1 MCVYIYIYICV
12 CVFTS
17 TKQYRKLAKNCVGAR
32 NNMQHVRRCSQRLF
46 CGIHPGCLF
55 HHPHSMSI
63 LSLSSPN
70 GTCFHGQTFG
80 RPLLGLS
87 DWKLRE
93 VTVPSRVRI
102 IKFLEHVTML
112 QVLGSSRVDHFSR
125 SEQGIPSQEPPQN
138 PVDLASF
145 YLQLRKGTQ

>member
-1 MCVYIYIYICV
+1 MCVYIYTYIYICV
-12 CVFTS
+12 YINQTIYEVGQELRGCQ
-17 TKQYRKLAKNCVGAR
+17 KQYATCTA
-32 NNMQHVRRCSQRLF
+32 MFAEAF

-55 HHPHSMSI
+55 HHPHSISI

-112 QVLGSSRVDHFSR
+112 QVLGSSRVDHLSR
-125 SEQGIPSQEPPQN
+125 SEQGMPSQEPLQK

-145 YLQLRKGTQ
+145 YLQLGKGTQ